1 MNLKSIMMRLPPFP
15 NESEYKTYLMPD
27 HEQRAL
33 KRIVGGKDFL
43 GALRSI
49 SFQVTWHGKL
59 ADEITNIREVYP
71 LCDLPILPPYEG
83 VAVSWQFK

>member
-1 MNLKSIMMRLPPFP
+1 MTLDHLMKFLTPFP
-15 NESEYKTYLMPD
+15 KESEYKTYLMPN

-49 SFQVTWHGKL
+49 SFQVICHGKL

-71 LCDLPILPPYEG
+71 LGDLPILPPYEG